1 MKVSIAQLNY
11 KIGDFESNT
20 KKIIG
25 AINTAKK
32 EGAKL
37 VVFSELAISG
47 YPPEDFLDYHWFLEK
62 QDQYLNLIKKECT
75 GITAVLG
82 AITRNKGV
90 GRGLFNSALVIEEG
104 EVKHCINKT
113 LLPTYDIFNEC
124 RYFEPNKHFNR
135 IEIEGKKVAVTICED
150 LWSKYNDFEYKIDVL
165 EQYKD
170 FDLVVNIAASPYNQD
185 KFEVRDT
192 VLRENSSTYHTP
204 LIYVNQVGAHTD
216 IVFDGNSSVWNSGK
230 KVLELPSFKEEINT
244 FDLEGILL
252 NKEVTN
258 EYYVEK
264 EHVLD
269 AIVFGIKEYFSKMG
283 FTKCLLGSSGG
294 IDSAVVQALATLAL
308 GGGNVH
314 AVLMP
319 SEFSSDGSINDA
331 EQLSKNCKNLYG
343 TIPIKG
349 VYNSYLDA
357 LEPIFKGTKFNIAEE
372 NLQARARGMML
383 MAISNK
389 KGGILLNTSNKS
401 EMSVGYSTLYG
412 DMCGGLAP
420 IGDLY
425 KMEVYA
431 LAKFINKK
439 HGLMIPEEIIN
450 KEPSAELRPD
460 QKDSDSLPIYPILDK
475 ILYQYIEERKSPQ
488 EIVSSGIEEA
498 VVLDVLGKINRN
510 EYKRYQAAPVI
521 RVSKKAFGYGRRMPL
536 VGKYF

>member
-20 KKIIG
+20 KKIIES
-25 AINTAKK
+25 ISIAKK

-62 QDQYLNLIKKECT
+62 QDQYLSQIKKECT
-75 GITAVLG
+75 GITVVLG
-82 AITRNKGV
+82 AITRNKGI
-90 GRGLFNSALVIEEG
+90 GRGLFNSALVIGEG
-104 EVKHCINKT
+104 EVKDCINKT

-124 RYFEPNKHFNR
+124 RYFEPNKHFNT
-135 IEIEGKKVAVTICED
+135 IEIEGKKVVVTICED
-150 LWSKYNDFEYKIDVL
+150 LWCKYNDFEYNIDVL

-185 KFEVRDT
+185 KFEVRDA
-192 VLRENSSTYHTP
+192 VLRGNSSTYDTP

-230 KVLELPSFKEEINT
+230 KVLELPSFKEELNT

-252 NKEVTN
+252 KKEVTS
-258 EYYVEK
+258 EYYE
-264 EHVLD
+264 EEDHVLD

-308 GGGNVH
+308 GGENVH

-319 SEFSSDGSINDA
+319 SEFSSEGSINDA
-331 EQLSKNCKNLYG
+331 EQLSKNCKNACN
-343 TIPIKG
+343 TIPIKE

-357 LEPIFKGTKFNIAEE
+357 LDPIFKGTKFNLAEE

-439 HGLMIPEEIIN
+439 YGLMIPEEIIN

-498 VVLDVLGKINRN
+498 VVMDVLGKINRN